1 MRECSQITL
10 IIIGNKMS
18 KNKMSVRALRDFE
31 KDLKDDIL
39 MEESLEVK
47 KVDLGETHTER
58 VKREEAEYARMLG
71 ISGLTLEHLSGYLL
85 DLKS

>member
-1 MRECSQITL
+1 MT
-10 IIIGNKMS
+10 
-18 KNKMSVRALRDFE
+18 KNRMSVRAMRDFE
-31 KDLKDDIL
+31 KHLKDDIL
-39 MEESLEVK
+39 VEDTLEVK
-47 KVDLGETHTER
+47 VVPMGETHTER

>member
-1 MRECSQITL
+1 MFPKFNPSY
-10 IIIGNKMS
+10 IGNKMT

>member
-1 MRECSQITL
+1 MT
-10 IIIGNKMS
+10 

-47 KVDLGETHTER
+47 KVDLGETYTER

>member
-10 IIIGNKMS
+10 VTIGNKMT

-39 MEESLEVK
+39 VEESLVVK
-47 KVDLGETHTER
+47 VVPVRETYTER
-58 VKREEAEYARMLG
+58 VKREEAEYARLLG
-71 ISGLTLEHLSGYLL
+71 ISGLTLEQLNGYLL
-85 DLKS
+85 DS

>member
-1 MRECSQITL
+1 MT
-10 IIIGNKMS
+10 
-18 KNKMSVRALRDFE
+18 KNRMSVRAMRDFE
-31 KDLKDDIL
+31 KDLNDDIL

-47 KVDLGETHTER
+47 KVDLGETYTER